1 MEYELKWMEN
11 VTEEHLDL
19 RFRVLRENQPRDSA
33 NYPGIDSDKKTRF
46 LGAFH
51 DNKLIGCATL
61 QLDPRKYC
69 KYRIRG
75 MAVDPNFRNQGIGT
89 EIVKKLQKTCEAENT
104 GIWCNARIKAI
115 EMYKRCGFE
124 IVSELFEIKPIGLH
138 YDMEWVPE
146 L

>member
-1 MEYELKWMEN
+1 MGYALKWMSS

-33 NYPGIDSDKKTRF
+33 HYPGIDTDGQTKF
-46 LGAFH
+46 LCVFSEE
-51 DNKLIGCATL
+51 KLVGCATL
-61 QLDPRKYC
+61 QVDSRDGC

-75 MAVDPNFRNQGIGT
+75 MAVESEFRNQGIGT
-89 EIVKKLQKTCEAENT
+89 KIVKEFQEHAKKEDT

-115 EMYKRCGFE
+115 TMYEKCGFK
-124 IVSELFEIKPIGLH
+124 IISDVFEIKPIGLH
-138 YDMEWVPE
+138 YDMEWK